1 MFCSGLFRKK
11 GCRVSTKGANGMPE
25 EKILL
30 QMSGIN
36 KSFPGVHALQDVQF
50 DLHRGEVHALLGE
63 NGAGKSTLIKV
74 LGGIYQKDSGDILI
88 DGQQVDIKNVED
100 ARNAGIS
107 IIHQELVLVP
117 WLSIAENIFL
127 GREPKNK
134 LGFVDF
140 AKMNSDAK
148 KCLIDFGLDLN
159 PLTPVAELNIAQQQM
174 VEIVKAISFSSNI
187 VVMDEPTSSLSD
199 KEAEALFDSVRKLKE
214 RGVGIIYISHRMSEL
229 GIIADR
235 VTVLRDGQY
244 VATKIVK
251 ETTTDDLIALMVGR
265 NMTNYYTRT
274 YNNFS
279 EVALKVEGLT
289 TDRIHNVSFEAKK
302 GEILGFSGL
311 IGCGRSE
318 TMEALFGLDKIKEGN
333 IELYGKK
340 INGMRPEQII
350 SEGVGFVPEDRR
362 GEGMFGV
369 MDIKFNS
376 TLKVLD
382 EFISKLHVN
391 SKKER
396 EIAQNGID
404 SLKIKAPSM
413 ETPIA
418 SLSGGNQ
425 QKVIIA
431 SWLAAGPKVL
441 IVDEPTRGI
450 DVGAKGEIYEI
461 MNRLAAEGVTIL
473 MVSSDLP
480 EILNMSDRIVVM
492 CEGTISTI
500 LDRTEASQEVIMQ
513 HAVAM

>member
-1 MFCSGLFRKK
+1 M
-11 GCRVSTKGANGMPE
+11 AD
-25 EKILL
+25 EKLLL
-30 QMSGIN
+30 QMKGID
-36 KSFPGVHALQDVQF
+36 KSFPGVHALQNVQL
-50 DLHRGEVHALLGE
+50 DLRRGEVHALLGE
-63 NGAGKSTLIKV
+63 NGAGKSTLIKI
-74 LGGIYQKDSGDILI
+74 LGGIYQKDKGEILVNGEKVTI
-88 DGQQVDIKNVED
+88 NSVED
-100 ARNAGIS
+100 ARKAGVS

-117 WLSIAENIFL
+117 WLSIAENMFL
-127 GREPKNK
+127 GREPLNK
-134 LGFVDF
+134 LGLVDYG
-140 AKMNSDAK
+140 KMNREAK
-148 KCLIDFGLDLN
+148 KYLVDFGLDLD
-159 PLTPVAELNIAQQQM
+159 PLTPIAKLNIAQQQM

-199 KEAEALFDSVRKLKE
+199 KEAEALFESIRKLKA

-229 GIIADR
+229 NIVADR

-244 VATKIVK
+244 VATKNVK
-251 ETTTDDLIALMVGR
+251 ESTTDDLIALMVGR
-265 NMTNYYTRT
+265 SMTNYYTRT
-274 YNNFS
+274 YNNFP
-279 EVALKVEGLT
+279 ETALKVEGLT
-289 TDRIHNVSFEAKK
+289 TNRIHDVSFEAKR
-302 GEILGFSGL
+302 GEILGFAGL

-318 TMEALFGLDKIKEGN
+318 TMEAIFGLDKIKSGT

-340 INGMRPEQII
+340 ISGMKPDRII
-350 SEGVGFVPEDRR
+350 KEGIGLVPEDRR

-369 MDIKFNS
+369 MDIKFNA

-382 EFISKLHVN
+382 EFIGKLHVN
-391 SKKER
+391 ANKER
-396 EIAQNGID
+396 KITQHGID
-404 SLKIKAPSM
+404 SLKIKTPTM
-413 ETPIA
+413 KTPIA

-480 EILNMSDRIVVM
+480 EVLNMSDRIAVM
-492 CEGTISTI
+492 CEGTISKI

-513 HAVAM
+513 YAVSM

>member
-1 MFCSGLFRKK
+1 M
-11 GCRVSTKGANGMPE
+11 AD
-25 EKILL
+25 EKLLL
-30 QMSGIN
+30 QMTGID
-36 KSFPGVHALQDVQF
+36 KSFPGVHALQSVHF
-50 DLHRGEVHALLGE
+50 DLRRGEVHALLGE
-63 NGAGKSTLIKV
+63 NGAGKSTLIKI
-74 LGGIYQKDSGDILI
+74 LGGIYQKDGGEILV
-88 DGQQVDIKNVED
+88 DGEKVTINSVED
-100 ARNAGIS
+100 ARKAGVS

-117 WLSIAENIFL
+117 WLSIAENMFL
-127 GREPKNK
+127 GREPLNK
-134 LGFVDF
+134 LGLVDYG
-140 AKMNSDAK
+140 KMNSEAK
-148 KCLIDFGLDLN
+148 KYLVDFGLNLD
-159 PLTPVAELNIAQQQM
+159 PLTPIAKLNIAQQQM

-199 KEAEALFDSVRKLKE
+199 KESEALFESIRKLKA

-229 GIIADR
+229 NIVADR

-244 VATKIVK
+244 VATKNVK
-251 ETTTDDLIALMVGR
+251 ESTTDDLIALMVGR
-265 NMTNYYTRT
+265 SMTNYYTRT
-274 YNNFS
+274 YNNFT
-279 EVALKVEGLT
+279 ETALKVEGLT
-289 TDRIHNVSFEAKK
+289 TNRIHDVSFEAKR
-302 GEILGFSGL
+302 GEILGFAGL

-318 TMEALFGLDKIKEGN
+318 TMEAIFGLDKIKSGT

-340 INGMRPEQII
+340 ISGMKPDRII
-350 SEGVGFVPEDRR
+350 KEGIGLVPEDRR

-369 MDIKFNS
+369 MDIKFNA

-382 EFISKLHVN
+382 EFIGKLNVN
-391 SKKER
+391 AKKEQ
-396 EIAQNGID
+396 EITQHGID
-404 SLKIKAPSM
+404 SLKIKTPSM
-413 ETPIA
+413 RTPIA

-480 EILNMSDRIVVM
+480 EVLNMSDRIAVM
-492 CEGTISTI
+492 CEGTISKI

-513 HAVAM
+513 YAVSM

>member
-1 MFCSGLFRKK
+1 M
-11 GCRVSTKGANGMPE
+11 AD
-25 EKILL
+25 EKLLL
-30 QMSGIN
+30 QMTGID
-36 KSFPGVHALQDVQF
+36 KSFPGVHALQSVQF
-50 DLHRGEVHALLGE
+50 DLRRGEVHALLGE
-63 NGAGKSTLIKV
+63 NGAGKSTLIKI
-74 LGGIYQKDSGDILI
+74 LGGIYQKDQGEILV
-88 DGQQVDIKNVED
+88 DGEKVTINSVED
-100 ARNAGIS
+100 ARKAGVS

-117 WLSIAENIFL
+117 WLSISENMFL
-127 GREPKNK
+127 GREPLNK
-134 LGFVDF
+134 LGLVDYG
-140 AKMNSDAK
+140 KMNREAK
-148 KCLIDFGLDLN
+148 KYLVDFGLDLD
-159 PLTPVAELNIAQQQM
+159 PLTPIAKLNIAQQQM

-199 KEAEALFDSVRKLKE
+199 KEAEALFESIRKLKA

-229 GIIADR
+229 DIVADR

-244 VATKIVK
+244 VATKNVK
-251 ETTTDDLIALMVGR
+251 ESTTDDLIALMVGR
-265 NMTNYYTRT
+265 SMTNYYTRT
-274 YNNFS
+274 YNNFP
-279 EVALKVEGLT
+279 ETALKVEGLT
-289 TDRIHNVSFEAKK
+289 TNRIHDVSFEAKR
-302 GEILGFSGL
+302 GEILGFAGL

-318 TMEALFGLDKIKEGN
+318 TMEAIFGLDKIKSGT

-340 INGMRPEQII
+340 ISGMKPDRII
-350 SEGVGFVPEDRR
+350 KEGIGLVPEDRR

-369 MDIKFNS
+369 MDIKFNA

-382 EFISKLHVN
+382 EFIGKLHVN
-391 SKKER
+391 ANKER
-396 EIAQNGID
+396 EITQHGID
-404 SLKIKAPSM
+404 SLKIKTPTM
-413 ETPIA
+413 KTPIA

-480 EILNMSDRIVVM
+480 EVLNMSDRIAVM
-492 CEGTISTI
+492 CEGTISKI

-513 HAVAM
+513 YAVSM

>member
-1 MFCSGLFRKK
+1 M
-11 GCRVSTKGANGMPE
+11 AE
-25 EKILL
+25 EKLLL
-30 QMSGIN
+30 QMKGID
-36 KSFPGVHALQDVQF
+36 KSFPGVHALQNMQF
-50 DLHRGEVHALLGE
+50 ELRRGEVHALLGE

-74 LGGIYQKDSGDILI
+74 LGGIYQKDEGEIFI
-88 DGQQVDIKNVED
+88 DGQKVEINSVED
-100 ARNAGIS
+100 ARKAGVS

-117 WLSIAENIFL
+117 WLSIAENMFL

-140 AKMNSDAK
+140 GKMNSEAK
-148 KCLIDFGLDLN
+148 KYLVDFGLDLN
-159 PLTPVAELNIAQQQM
+159 PLTPIAELNIAQQQM

-199 KEAEALFDSVRKLKE
+199 KEAEALFESIRKLKA

-229 GIIADR
+229 DIIADR

-244 VATKIVK
+244 VDTKVVK

-265 NMTNYYTRT
+265 SMTNYYTRT
-274 YNNFS
+274 YNSFP

-289 TDRIHNVSFEAKK
+289 TDRIHDVSFEAKR

-318 TMEALFGLDKIKEGN
+318 TMEALFGLDKIKSGSV
-333 IELYGKK
+333 ELYGKK
-340 INGMRPEQII
+340 ISGLKPDRII
-350 SEGVGFVPEDRR
+350 KEGVGFVPEDRR

-369 MDIKFNS
+369 MDIKFNA

-396 EIAQNGID
+396 EIAQHGID
-404 SLKIKAPSM
+404 SLKVKAPGMS
-413 ETPIA
+413 TSIA

-480 EILNMSDRIVVM
+480 EVLNMSDRIAVM
-492 CEGTISTI
+492 CEGTITKI

-513 HAVAM
+513 YAVSM

>member
-1 MFCSGLFRKK
+1 M
-11 GCRVSTKGANGMPE
+11 AE
-25 EKILL
+25 EKLLL
-30 QMSGIN
+30 QMKGID
-36 KSFPGVHALQDVQF
+36 KSFPGVHALQNMQF
-50 DLHRGEVHALLGE
+50 ELRRGEVHALLGE

-74 LGGIYQKDSGDILI
+74 LGGIYQKDEGEIFI
-88 DGQQVDIKNVED
+88 DGQKVEINSVED
-100 ARNAGIS
+100 ARKAGVS

-117 WLSIAENIFL
+117 WLSIAENMFL

-140 AKMNSDAK
+140 GKMNSEAK
-148 KCLIDFGLDLN
+148 KYLVDFGLDLN
-159 PLTPVAELNIAQQQM
+159 PLTPIAELNIAQQQM

-199 KEAEALFDSVRKLKE
+199 KEAEALFESIRKLKA

-229 GIIADR
+229 DIIADR

-244 VATKIVK
+244 VDTKVVK

-265 NMTNYYTRT
+265 SMTNYYTRT
-274 YNNFS
+274 YNSFP

-289 TDRIHNVSFEAKK
+289 TDRIHDVSFEAKR

-318 TMEALFGLDKIKEGN
+318 TMEALFGLDKIKSGSV
-333 IELYGKK
+333 ELYGKK
-340 INGMRPEQII
+340 ISGLKPDRII
-350 SEGVGFVPEDRR
+350 KEGVGFVPEDRR

-369 MDIKFNS
+369 MDIKFNA

-391 SKKER
+391 GKKER
-396 EIAQNGID
+396 EIAQHGID
-404 SLKIKAPSM
+404 SLKVKAPGMS
-413 ETPIA
+413 TPIA

-480 EILNMSDRIVVM
+480 EVLNMSDRIAVM
-492 CEGTISTI
+492 CEGTITKI

-513 HAVAM
+513 YAVSM

>member
-1 MFCSGLFRKK
+1 M
-11 GCRVSTKGANGMPE
+11 AD
-25 EKILL
+25 EKLLL
-30 QMSGIN
+30 QMTGID
-36 KSFPGVHALQDVQF
+36 KSFPGVHALQNVQF
-50 DLHRGEVHALLGE
+50 DLRRGEVHALLGE
-63 NGAGKSTLIKV
+63 NGAGKSTLIKI
-74 LGGIYQKDSGDILI
+74 LGGIYQKDKGEILVNGEKVTI
-88 DGQQVDIKNVED
+88 NSVED
-100 ARNAGIS
+100 ARKAGVS

-117 WLSIAENIFL
+117 WLSIAENMFL
-127 GREPKNK
+127 GREPINK
-134 LGFVDF
+134 LGLVDYG
-140 AKMNSDAK
+140 KMNSEAK
-148 KCLIDFGLDLN
+148 KYLVDFGLDLD
-159 PLTPVAELNIAQQQM
+159 PLTPIAKLNIAQQQM

-199 KEAEALFDSVRKLKE
+199 KEAEALFESIRKLKA
-214 RGVGIIYISHRMSEL
+214 RGVGIIYISHRMNEL
-229 GIIADR
+229 DIVADR

-244 VATKIVK
+244 VATKNVK
-251 ETTTDDLIALMVGR
+251 ESTTDDLIALMVGR
-265 NMTNYYTRT
+265 SMTNYYTRT
-274 YNNFS
+274 YNNFP
-279 EVALKVEGLT
+279 ETALKVEGLT
-289 TDRIHNVSFEAKK
+289 TNRIHDVSFEAKR
-302 GEILGFSGL
+302 GEILGFAGL

-318 TMEALFGLDKIKEGN
+318 TMEAIFGLDKIKSGT

-340 INGMRPEQII
+340 ISGLKPDRII
-350 SEGVGFVPEDRR
+350 KEGIGLVPEDCR

-369 MDIKFNS
+369 MDIKFNA

-391 SKKER
+391 AKKEQ
-396 EIAQNGID
+396 EITQHGID
-404 SLKIKAPSM
+404 SLKIKTPSM
-413 ETPIA
+413 KTPIA

-480 EILNMSDRIVVM
+480 EVLNMSDRIAVM
-492 CEGTISTI
+492 CEGTISKI

-513 HAVAM
+513 YAVSM

>member
-1 MFCSGLFRKK
+1 M
-11 GCRVSTKGANGMPE
+11 AE
-25 EKILL
+25 EKLLL
-30 QMSGIN
+30 QMKGID
-36 KSFPGVHALQDVQF
+36 KSFPGVHALQNMQF
-50 DLHRGEVHALLGE
+50 ELRRGEVHALLGE

-74 LGGIYQKDSGDILI
+74 LGGIYQKDGGEIFI
-88 DGQQVDIKNVED
+88 DGQKVEINSVED
-100 ARNAGIS
+100 ARKAGVS

-117 WLSIAENIFL
+117 WLSIAENMFL

-140 AKMNSDAK
+140 GKMNSEAK
-148 KCLIDFGLDLN
+148 KYLVDFGLDLN
-159 PLTPVAELNIAQQQM
+159 PLTPIAELNIAQQQM

-199 KEAEALFDSVRKLKE
+199 KEAEALFESIRKLKE

-229 GIIADR
+229 DIIADR

-244 VATKIVK
+244 VDTKVVK

-265 NMTNYYTRT
+265 SMTNYYTRT
-274 YNNFS
+274 YNSFP

-289 TDRIHNVSFEAKK
+289 TDRIHDVSFEAKR

-318 TMEALFGLDKIKEGN
+318 TMEALFGLDKIKSGSV
-333 IELYGKK
+333 ELYGKK
-340 INGMRPEQII
+340 ISGLKPDRII
-350 SEGVGFVPEDRR
+350 KEGVGFVPEDRR

-369 MDIKFNS
+369 MDIKFNA

-391 SKKER
+391 GKKER
-396 EIAQNGID
+396 EIAQHGID
-404 SLKIKAPSM
+404 SLKVKAPGMS
-413 ETPIA
+413 TPIA

-480 EILNMSDRIVVM
+480 EVLNMSDRIAVM
-492 CEGTISTI
+492 CEGTITKI

-513 HAVAM
+513 YAVSM

>member
-1 MFCSGLFRKK
+1 M
-11 GCRVSTKGANGMPE
+11 AD
-25 EKILL
+25 EKLLL
-30 QMSGIN
+30 QMTGID
-36 KSFPGVHALQDVQF
+36 KSFPGVHALQSVQF
-50 DLHRGEVHALLGE
+50 DLRRGEVHALLGE
-63 NGAGKSTLIKV
+63 NGAGKSTLIKI
-74 LGGIYQKDSGDILI
+74 LGGIYQKDQGEILV
-88 DGQQVDIKNVED
+88 DGEKVTINSVED
-100 ARNAGIS
+100 ARKAGVS

-117 WLSIAENIFL
+117 WLSVAENMFL
-127 GREPKNK
+127 GREPLNK
-134 LGFVDF
+134 LGLVDYG
-140 AKMNSDAK
+140 KMNSEAK
-148 KCLIDFGLDLN
+148 KYLVDFGLDLD
-159 PLTPVAELNIAQQQM
+159 PLTPIAKLNIAQQQM

-199 KEAEALFDSVRKLKE
+199 KEAEALFESIRKLKA

-229 GIIADR
+229 NIVADR

-244 VATKIVK
+244 VATKNVK
-251 ETTTDDLIALMVGR
+251 ESTTDDLIALMVGR
-265 NMTNYYTRT
+265 SMTNYYTRT
-274 YNNFS
+274 YNSFP
-279 EVALKVEGLT
+279 ETALKVEGLT
-289 TDRIHNVSFEAKK
+289 TNRIHDVSFEAKR
-302 GEILGFSGL
+302 GEILGFAGL

-318 TMEALFGLDKIKEGN
+318 TMEAIFGLDKIKSGT

-340 INGMRPEQII
+340 ISGMKPDRII
-350 SEGVGFVPEDRR
+350 KEGIGLVPEDRR

-369 MDIKFNS
+369 MDIKFNA

-382 EFISKLHVN
+382 EFIGKLHVN
-391 SKKER
+391 ANKER
-396 EIAQNGID
+396 EITQHGID
-404 SLKIKAPSM
+404 SLKIKTPTM
-413 ETPIA
+413 KTPIA

-480 EILNMSDRIVVM
+480 EVLNMSDRIAVM
-492 CEGTISTI
+492 CEGTISKI

-513 HAVAM
+513 YAVSM

>member
-1 MFCSGLFRKK
+1 M
-11 GCRVSTKGANGMPE
+11 AD
-25 EKILL
+25 EKLLL
-30 QMSGIN
+30 QMTGID
-36 KSFPGVHALQDVQF
+36 KSFPGVHALQSVHF
-50 DLHRGEVHALLGE
+50 DLRRGEVHALLGE
-63 NGAGKSTLIKV
+63 NGAGKSTLIKI
-74 LGGIYQKDSGDILI
+74 LGGIYQKDKGEILVNGEKVTI
-88 DGQQVDIKNVED
+88 NSVED
-100 ARNAGIS
+100 ARKAGVS

-117 WLSIAENIFL
+117 WLSIAENMFL
-127 GREPKNK
+127 GREPLNK
-134 LGFVDF
+134 LGLVDYG
-140 AKMNSDAK
+140 KMNREAK
-148 KCLIDFGLDLN
+148 KYLVDFGLDLD
-159 PLTPVAELNIAQQQM
+159 PLTPIAKLNIAQQQM

-199 KEAEALFDSVRKLKE
+199 KEAEALFESIRKLKA

-229 GIIADR
+229 NIVADR

-244 VATKIVK
+244 VATKNVK
-251 ETTTDDLIALMVGR
+251 ESTTDDLIALMVGR
-265 NMTNYYTRT
+265 SMTNYYTRT
-274 YNNFS
+274 YNNFP
-279 EVALKVEGLT
+279 ETALKVEGLT
-289 TDRIHNVSFEAKK
+289 TNRIHDVSFEAKR
-302 GEILGFSGL
+302 GEILGFAGL

-318 TMEALFGLDKIKEGN
+318 TMEAIFGLDKIKSGT

-340 INGMRPEQII
+340 ISGMKPDRII
-350 SEGVGFVPEDRR
+350 KEGIGLVPEDRR

-369 MDIKFNS
+369 MDIKFNA

-382 EFISKLHVN
+382 EFIGKLHVN
-391 SKKER
+391 ANKER
-396 EIAQNGID
+396 KITQHGID
-404 SLKIKAPSM
+404 SLKIKTPTM
-413 ETPIA
+413 KTPIA

-480 EILNMSDRIVVM
+480 EVLNMSDRIAVM
-492 CEGTISTI
+492 CEDTISKI

-513 HAVAM
+513 YAVSM

>member
-1 MFCSGLFRKK
+1 M
-11 GCRVSTKGANGMPE
+11 AE
-25 EKILL
+25 EKLLL
-30 QMSGIN
+30 QMKGID
-36 KSFPGVHALQDVQF
+36 KSFPGVHALQNMQF
-50 DLHRGEVHALLGE
+50 ELRRGEVHALLGE

-74 LGGIYQKDSGDILI
+74 LGGIYQKDDGEIFI
-88 DGQQVDIKNVED
+88 DGQKVEINSVED
-100 ARNAGIS
+100 ARKAGVS

-117 WLSIAENIFL
+117 WLSIAENMFL

-140 AKMNSDAK
+140 DKMNSEAK
-148 KCLIDFGLDLN
+148 KYLVDFGLDLN
-159 PLTPVAELNIAQQQM
+159 PLTPIAELNIAQQQM

-199 KEAEALFDSVRKLKE
+199 KEAEALFESIRKLKE

-229 GIIADR
+229 DIIADR

-244 VATKIVK
+244 VDTKVVK

-265 NMTNYYTRT
+265 SMTNYYTRT
-274 YNNFS
+274 YNSFP
-279 EVALKVEGLT
+279 EVALKVNGLT
-289 TDRIHNVSFEAKK
+289 TDRIHDVSFEAKR

-318 TMEALFGLDKIKEGN
+318 TMEAIFGLDKIKSGSA
-333 IELYGKK
+333 ELYGKK
-340 INGMRPEQII
+340 ISGLKPDRII
-350 SEGVGFVPEDRR
+350 KEGVGFVPEDRR
-362 GEGMFGV
+362 GEGMFGI
-369 MDIKFNS
+369 MDIKFNA

-382 EFISKLHVN
+382 EFIGKLHVN
-391 SKKER
+391 GKKES
-396 EIAQNGID
+396 EIAQHGID
-404 SLKIKAPSM
+404 SLKVKAPGMS
-413 ETPIA
+413 TPIA

-480 EILNMSDRIVVM
+480 EVLNMSDRIAVM
-492 CEGTISTI
+492 CEGTITKI

-513 HAVAM
+513 YAVSM

>member
-1 MFCSGLFRKK
+1 M
-11 GCRVSTKGANGMPE
+11 AD
-25 EKILL
+25 EKLLL
-30 QMSGIN
+30 QMTGID
-36 KSFPGVHALQDVQF
+36 KSFPGVHALQSVQF
-50 DLHRGEVHALLGE
+50 DLRRGEVHALLGE
-63 NGAGKSTLIKV
+63 NGAGKSTLIKI
-74 LGGIYQKDSGDILI
+74 LGGIYQKDKGEILV
-88 DGQQVDIKNVED
+88 DGEKVTINSVED
-100 ARNAGIS
+100 ARKAGIS

-117 WLSIAENIFL
+117 WLSVAENMFL
-127 GREPKNK
+127 GREPLNK
-134 LGFVDF
+134 LGLVDYG
-140 AKMNSDAK
+140 KMNSEAK
-148 KCLIDFGLDLN
+148 KYLVDFGLDLD
-159 PLTPVAELNIAQQQM
+159 PLTPIAKLNIAQQQM

-199 KEAEALFDSVRKLKE
+199 KEAEALFESIRKLKA

-229 GIIADR
+229 NIVADR

-244 VATKIVK
+244 VATKNVK
-251 ETTTDDLIALMVGR
+251 ESTTDDLIALMVGR
-265 NMTNYYTRT
+265 SMTNYYTRT
-274 YNNFS
+274 YNSFP
-279 EVALKVEGLT
+279 ETALKVEGLT
-289 TDRIHNVSFEAKK
+289 TNRIHDVSFEAKR
-302 GEILGFSGL
+302 GEILGFAGL

-318 TMEALFGLDKIKEGN
+318 TMEAIFGLDKIKSGT

-340 INGMRPEQII
+340 ISGMKPDRII
-350 SEGVGFVPEDRR
+350 KEGIGLVPEDRR

-369 MDIKFNS
+369 MDIKFNA

-382 EFISKLHVN
+382 EFIGKLHVN
-391 SKKER
+391 ANKER
-396 EIAQNGID
+396 EITQHGID
-404 SLKIKAPSM
+404 SLKIKTPTM
-413 ETPIA
+413 KTPIA

-480 EILNMSDRIVVM
+480 EVLNMSDRIAVM
-492 CEGTISTI
+492 CEGTISKI

-513 HAVAM
+513 YAVSM

>member
-1 MFCSGLFRKK
+1 M
-11 GCRVSTKGANGMPE
+11 AD
-25 EKILL
+25 EKLLL
-30 QMSGIN
+30 QMTGID
-36 KSFPGVHALQDVQF
+36 KSFPGVHALQSVHF
-50 DLHRGEVHALLGE
+50 DLRRGEVHALLGE
-63 NGAGKSTLIKV
+63 NGAGKSTLIKI
-74 LGGIYQKDSGDILI
+74 LGGIYQKDKGEILVNGEKVTI
-88 DGQQVDIKNVED
+88 NSVED
-100 ARNAGIS
+100 ARKAGVS

-117 WLSIAENIFL
+117 WLSIAENMFL
-127 GREPKNK
+127 GREPLNK
-134 LGFVDF
+134 LGLVDYG
-140 AKMNSDAK
+140 KMNREAK
-148 KCLIDFGLDLN
+148 KYLVDFGLDLD
-159 PLTPVAELNIAQQQM
+159 PLTPIAKLNIAQQQM

-199 KEAEALFDSVRKLKE
+199 KEAEALFESIRKLKA

-229 GIIADR
+229 NIVADR

-244 VATKIVK
+244 VATKNVK
-251 ETTTDDLIALMVGR
+251 ESTTDDLIALMVGR
-265 NMTNYYTRT
+265 SMTNYYTRT
-274 YNNFS
+274 YNNFT
-279 EVALKVEGLT
+279 ETALKVEGLT
-289 TDRIHNVSFEAKK
+289 TNRIHDVSFEAKR
-302 GEILGFSGL
+302 GEILGFAGL

-318 TMEALFGLDKIKEGN
+318 TMEAIFGLDKIKSGT

-340 INGMRPEQII
+340 ISGMKPDRII
-350 SEGVGFVPEDRR
+350 KEGIGLVPEDRR

-369 MDIKFNS
+369 MDIKFNA

-382 EFISKLHVN
+382 EFIGKLHVN
-391 SKKER
+391 ANKER
-396 EIAQNGID
+396 KITQHGID
-404 SLKIKAPSM
+404 SLKIKTPTM
-413 ETPIA
+413 KTPIA

-480 EILNMSDRIVVM
+480 EVLNMSDRIAVM
-492 CEGTISTI
+492 CEGTISKI

-513 HAVAM
+513 YAVSM

>member
-1 MFCSGLFRKK
+1 M
-11 GCRVSTKGANGMPE
+11 AD
-25 EKILL
+25 EKLLL
-30 QMSGIN
+30 QMTGID
-36 KSFPGVHALQDVQF
+36 KSFPGVHALQGVHF
-50 DLHRGEVHALLGE
+50 DLRRGEVHALLGE
-63 NGAGKSTLIKV
+63 NGAGKSTLIKI
-74 LGGIYQKDSGDILI
+74 LGGIYQKDKGEILVNGEKVTI
-88 DGQQVDIKNVED
+88 NSVED
-100 ARNAGIS
+100 ARKAGVS

-117 WLSIAENIFL
+117 WLSIAENMFL
-127 GREPKNK
+127 GREPLNK
-134 LGFVDF
+134 LGLVDYG
-140 AKMNSDAK
+140 KMNREAK
-148 KCLIDFGLDLN
+148 KYLVDFGLDLD
-159 PLTPVAELNIAQQQM
+159 PLTPIAKLNIAQQQM

-199 KEAEALFDSVRKLKE
+199 KEAEALFESIRKLKA

-229 GIIADR
+229 NIVADR

-244 VATKIVK
+244 VATKNVK
-251 ETTTDDLIALMVGR
+251 ESTTDDLIALMVGR
-265 NMTNYYTRT
+265 SMTNYYTRT
-274 YNNFS
+274 YNNFP
-279 EVALKVEGLT
+279 ETALKVEGLT
-289 TDRIHNVSFEAKK
+289 TNRIHDVSFEAKR
-302 GEILGFSGL
+302 GEILGFAGL

-318 TMEALFGLDKIKEGN
+318 TMEAIFGLDKIKSGT

-340 INGMRPEQII
+340 ISGMKPDRII
-350 SEGVGFVPEDRR
+350 KEGIGLVPEDRR

-369 MDIKFNS
+369 MDIKFNA

-382 EFISKLHVN
+382 EFIGKLHVN
-391 SKKER
+391 ANKER
-396 EIAQNGID
+396 KITQHGID
-404 SLKIKAPSM
+404 SLKIKTPTM
-413 ETPIA
+413 KTPIA

-480 EILNMSDRIVVM
+480 EVLNMSDRIAVM
-492 CEGTISTI
+492 CEGTISKI

-513 HAVAM
+513 YAVSM

>member
-1 MFCSGLFRKK
+1 M
-11 GCRVSTKGANGMPE
+11 AE
-25 EKILL
+25 EKLLL
-30 QMSGIN
+30 QMKGID
-36 KSFPGVHALQDVQF
+36 KSFPGVHALQNMQF
-50 DLHRGEVHALLGE
+50 ELRRGEVHALLGE

-74 LGGIYQKDSGDILI
+74 LGGIYQKDDGEIFI
-88 DGQQVDIKNVED
+88 DGQKVEINSVED
-100 ARNAGIS
+100 ARKAGVS

-117 WLSIAENIFL
+117 WLSIAENMFL

-140 AKMNSDAK
+140 DKMNSEAK
-148 KCLIDFGLDLN
+148 KYLVDFGLNLN
-159 PLTPVAELNIAQQQM
+159 PLTPIAELNIAQQQM

-199 KEAEALFDSVRKLKE
+199 KEAEALFESIRKLKE

-229 GIIADR
+229 DIIADR

-244 VATKIVK
+244 VDTKVVK

-265 NMTNYYTRT
+265 SMTNYYTRT
-274 YNNFS
+274 YNSFP
-279 EVALKVEGLT
+279 EVALKVNGLT
-289 TDRIHNVSFEAKK
+289 TDRIHDVSFEAKR

-318 TMEALFGLDKIKEGN
+318 TMEAIFGLDKIKSGSV
-333 IELYGKK
+333 ELYGKK
-340 INGMRPEQII
+340 ISGLKPDRII
-350 SEGVGFVPEDRR
+350 KEGVGFVPEDRR
-362 GEGMFGV
+362 GEGMFGI
-369 MDIKFNS
+369 MDIKFNA

-391 SKKER
+391 GKKER
-396 EIAQNGID
+396 EIAQHGID
-404 SLKIKAPSM
+404 SLKVKAPGMS
-413 ETPIA
+413 TPIA

-480 EILNMSDRIVVM
+480 EVLNMSDRIAVM
-492 CEGTISTI
+492 CEGTITKI
-500 LDRTEASQEVIMQ
+500 LDCTEASQEVIMQ
-513 HAVAM
+513 YAVSM

>member
-1 MFCSGLFRKK
+1 M
-11 GCRVSTKGANGMPE
+11 AD
-25 EKILL
+25 EKLLL
-30 QMSGIN
+30 QMKGID
-36 KSFPGVHALQDVQF
+36 KSFPGVHALQNVQF
-50 DLHRGEVHALLGE
+50 DLRRGEVHALLGE
-63 NGAGKSTLIKV
+63 NGAGKSTLIKI
-74 LGGIYQKDSGDILI
+74 LGGIYQKDEGEILV
-88 DGQQVDIKNVED
+88 DGEKVTINSVED
-100 ARNAGIS
+100 ARKAGVS

-117 WLSIAENIFL
+117 WLSIAENMFL
-127 GREPKNK
+127 GREPLNK
-134 LGFVDF
+134 VGLVDYG
-140 AKMNSDAK
+140 KMNSEAK
-148 KCLIDFGLDLN
+148 KYLVDFGLDLD
-159 PLTPVAELNIAQQQM
+159 PLAPIAKLNIAQQQM

-199 KEAEALFDSVRKLKE
+199 KEAEALFESIRKLKA

-229 GIIADR
+229 DIVADR

-244 VATKIVK
+244 VATKNVK

-265 NMTNYYTRT
+265 SMTNYYTRT
-274 YNNFS
+274 YNNFP
-279 EVALKVEGLT
+279 ETALKVDSLT
-289 TDRIHNVSFEAKK
+289 TNRIHDVSFEAKR
-302 GEILGFSGL
+302 GEILGFAGL

-318 TMEALFGLDKIKEGN
+318 TMEALFGLDKIKSGT

-340 INGMRPEQII
+340 ISGLKPDRII
-350 SEGVGFVPEDRR
+350 KEGIGLVPEDRR

-369 MDIKFNS
+369 MDIKFNA

-382 EFISKLHVN
+382 EFIGKLHVN
-391 SKKER
+391 AKKER
-396 EIAQNGID
+396 EITQHGID
-404 SLKIKAPSM
+404 SLKIKTPSM
-413 ETPIA
+413 KTPIA

-480 EILNMSDRIVVM
+480 EVLNMSDRIAVM
-492 CEGTISTI
+492 CEGTISKI

-513 HAVAM
+513 YAVSM

>member
-1 MFCSGLFRKK
+1 M
-11 GCRVSTKGANGMPE
+11 AD
-25 EKILL
+25 EKLLL
-30 QMSGIN
+30 QMTGID
-36 KSFPGVHALQDVQF
+36 KSFPGVHALQSVQF
-50 DLHRGEVHALLGE
+50 DLRRGEVHALLGE
-63 NGAGKSTLIKV
+63 NGAGKSTLIKI
-74 LGGIYQKDSGDILI
+74 LGGIYQKDKGEILV
-88 DGQQVDIKNVED
+88 DGEKVTINSVED
-100 ARNAGIS
+100 ARKAGVS

-117 WLSIAENIFL
+117 WLSVAENMFL
-127 GREPKNK
+127 GREPLNK
-134 LGFVDF
+134 LGLVDYG
-140 AKMNSDAK
+140 KMNSEAK
-148 KCLIDFGLDLN
+148 KYLVDFGLDLD
-159 PLTPVAELNIAQQQM
+159 PLTPIAKLNIAQQQM

-199 KEAEALFDSVRKLKE
+199 KEAEALFESICKLKA

-229 GIIADR
+229 NIVADR

-244 VATKIVK
+244 VATKNVK
-251 ETTTDDLIALMVGR
+251 ESTTDDLIALMVGR
-265 NMTNYYTRT
+265 SMTNYYTRT
-274 YNNFS
+274 YNSFP
-279 EVALKVEGLT
+279 ETALKVEGLT
-289 TDRIHNVSFEAKK
+289 TNRIHDVSFEAKR
-302 GEILGFSGL
+302 GEILGFAGL

-318 TMEALFGLDKIKEGN
+318 TMEAIFGLDKIKSGT

-340 INGMRPEQII
+340 ISGMKPDRII
-350 SEGVGFVPEDRR
+350 KEGIGLVPEDRR

-369 MDIKFNS
+369 MDIKFNA

-382 EFISKLHVN
+382 EFIGKLHVN
-391 SKKER
+391 ANKER
-396 EIAQNGID
+396 EITQHGID
-404 SLKIKAPSM
+404 SLKIKTPTM
-413 ETPIA
+413 KTPIA

-480 EILNMSDRIVVM
+480 EVLNMSDRIAVM
-492 CEGTISTI
+492 CEGTISKI

-513 HAVAM
+513 YAVSM

>member
-1 MFCSGLFRKK
+1 M
-11 GCRVSTKGANGMPE
+11 AE
-25 EKILL
+25 EKLLL
-30 QMSGIN
+30 QMKGID
-36 KSFPGVHALQDVQF
+36 KSFPGVHALQNMQF
-50 DLHRGEVHALLGE
+50 ELRRGEVHALLGE

-74 LGGIYQKDSGDILI
+74 LGGIYQKDGGEIFI
-88 DGQQVDIKNVED
+88 DGQKVEINSVED
-100 ARNAGIS
+100 ARKAGVS

-117 WLSIAENIFL
+117 WLSIAENMFL

-140 AKMNSDAK
+140 GKMNSEAK
-148 KCLIDFGLDLN
+148 KYLVDFGLDLN
-159 PLTPVAELNIAQQQM
+159 PLTPIAELNIAQQQM

-199 KEAEALFDSVRKLKE
+199 KEADALFESIRKLKE

-229 GIIADR
+229 DIIADR

-244 VATKIVK
+244 VDTKVVK

-265 NMTNYYTRT
+265 SMTNYYTRT
-274 YNNFS
+274 YNSFP

-289 TDRIHNVSFEAKK
+289 TDRIHDVSFEAKR

-318 TMEALFGLDKIKEGN
+318 TMEAIFGLDKIKSGST
-333 IELYGKK
+333 ELYGKK
-340 INGMRPEQII
+340 ISGLKPDRII
-350 SEGVGFVPEDRR
+350 KEGVGFVPEDRR

-369 MDIKFNS
+369 MDIKFNA

-391 SKKER
+391 GKKER
-396 EIAQNGID
+396 EIAQHGID
-404 SLKIKAPSM
+404 SLKVKAPGMS
-413 ETPIA
+413 TPIA

-480 EILNMSDRIVVM
+480 EVLNMSDRIAVM
-492 CEGTISTI
+492 CEGTITKI

-513 HAVAM
+513 YAVSM

>member
-1 MFCSGLFRKK
+1 M
-11 GCRVSTKGANGMPE
+11 AD
-25 EKILL
+25 EKLLL
-30 QMSGIN
+30 QMTGID
-36 KSFPGVHALQDVQF
+36 KSFPGVHALQSVHF
-50 DLHRGEVHALLGE
+50 DLRRGEVHALLGE
-63 NGAGKSTLIKV
+63 NGAGKSTLIKI
-74 LGGIYQKDSGDILI
+74 LGGIYQKDKGEILVNGEKVTI
-88 DGQQVDIKNVED
+88 NSVED
-100 ARNAGIS
+100 ARKAGVS

-117 WLSIAENIFL
+117 WLSIAENMFL
-127 GREPKNK
+127 GREPLNK
-134 LGFVDF
+134 LGLVDYG
-140 AKMNSDAK
+140 KMNREAK
-148 KCLIDFGLDLN
+148 KYLVDFGLDLD
-159 PLTPVAELNIAQQQM
+159 PLTPIAKLNIAQQQM

-199 KEAEALFDSVRKLKE
+199 KEAEALFESIRKLKA

-229 GIIADR
+229 NIVADR

-244 VATKIVK
+244 VATKNVK
-251 ETTTDDLIALMVGR
+251 ESTTDDLIALMVGR
-265 NMTNYYTRT
+265 SMTNYYTRT
-274 YNNFS
+274 YNSFP
-279 EVALKVEGLT
+279 ETALKVEGLT
-289 TDRIHNVSFEAKK
+289 TNRIHDVSFEAKR
-302 GEILGFSGL
+302 GEILGFAGL

-318 TMEALFGLDKIKEGN
+318 TMEAIFGLDKIKSGT

-340 INGMRPEQII
+340 ISGMKPDRII
-350 SEGVGFVPEDRR
+350 KEGIGLVPEDRR

-369 MDIKFNS
+369 MDIKFNA

-382 EFISKLHVN
+382 EFIGKLHVN
-391 SKKER
+391 ANKER
-396 EIAQNGID
+396 EITQHGID
-404 SLKIKAPSM
+404 SLKIKTPTM
-413 ETPIA
+413 KTPIA

-480 EILNMSDRIVVM
+480 EVLNMSDRIAVM
-492 CEGTISTI
+492 CEGTISKI

-513 HAVAM
+513 YAVSM